1 MAGTW
6 RSAAHHRQ
14 LLSALDAVDGASE
27 LLASRAASP
36 RLLAS
41 DALGASAFLV
51 SRVNSRVNSPA
62 PESSSPHR
70 PNGTSNP
77 LARVREALTP
87 PRLPSP
93 LLAHALPPALHAPQ
107 AQHVLPPFADHIDPG
122 TDLNIPELDWL
133 REGEADASSS
143 LFWSSM
149 PLGSEVRC
157 DWPIALTTQDVGA
170 WETYTATYA
179 ASLR

>member
-1 MAGTW
+1 MSATW

-14 LLSALDAVDGASE
+14 LLSALNAVDGASE

-51 SRVNSRVNSPA
+51 SRVNSPA
-62 PESSSPHR
+62 PESSSPQR

-93 LLAHALPPALHAPQ
+93 LMAHALPPVLQAPQ
-107 AQHVLPPFADHIDPG
+107 PLPAVPTFVEHVDPG
-122 TDLNIPELDWL
+122 TELNIPELDWL
-133 REGEADASSS
+133 RAGEADASSS

-149 PLGSEVRC
+149 PLGSEVR
-157 DWPIALTTQDVGA
+157 WRRSAVLTSQDLGA
-170 WETYTATYA
+170 WESYTASYA